1 MTTIYVVNDLV
12 NQTVDYVCDSQ
23 ATIDAGK
30 AEGYV
35 GVFSIGTSDN
45 AQTLLTTNSNAW
57 LTQQMNSGYFCV
69 QKELV
74 VEGGIQWHNCTLQTE
89 QPNTDIVYQ
98 ELNVPNGDWV
108 SATGLTPALSLQ
120 NTIQQQYLTWCGLT
134 SYETWNAWPTLP
146 KPKTTTTGTQTI

>member
-1 MTTIYVVNDLV
+1 MTSIYVISDLV
-12 NQTVDYVCDSQ
+12 NKTVDYVCDSQ

-30 AEGYV
+30 AAGYV
-35 GVFSIGTSDN
+35 GTYSIGTSDN
-45 AQTLLTTNSNAW
+45 AQTILTTNANSW

-74 VEGGIQWHNCTLQTE
+74 VEGGIQWDNCTLQTE

-98 ELNVPNGDWV
+98 ELNVPNGDWL
-108 SATGLTPALSLQ
+108 SATGLTPALVLQ

-134 SYETWNAWPTLP
+134 SYETWDAWPEISQP
-146 KPKTTTTGTQTI
+146 KTTGTQTI